1 MVKTSIPKAIVESD
15 FLNLIKYRIK
25 KTYAAQLL
33 EQWRSGNLKFTVS
46 KTLETDG
53 ETSFLYKN
61 TTAIKKSTVTIQ
73 RKVAM
78 SKNVC
83 WRMSI
88 LLHELAHVLHYF
100 NIKRQIMNDETHGQ
114 DWMIKL
120 TTAIERGGLKECAK
134 KLESTDPACIY
145 KQNCIWCTPKPKGE
159 KLKKNRVYIL
169 PRIHEA
175 SKFGGNCLFCY
186 TEDSTIKHL
195 KHSVRC
201 KEEYANLY
209 GPQSIARLKNV
220 VAKEKRMKKRAVK
233 TTGPS
238 VCCFCPALRDKF
250 LFVDLKTNDVCV
262 NKYMSLY
269 KCQSEEGLREIISKE
284 KAKLRKRKQ
293 RAKLEQ
299 KEL

>member
-1 MVKTSIPKAIVESD
+1 MVKTSIPKAIGESD

-46 KTLETDG
+46 KTLENDG
-53 ETSFLYKN
+53 ETSFLSKT

-78 SKNVC
+78 SKHVC

-145 KQNCIWCTPKPKGE
+145 KLNCIWCT
-159 KLKKNRVYIL
+159 N
-169 PRIHEA
+169 A
-175 SKFGGNCLFCY
+175 
-186 TEDSTIKHL
+186 
-195 KHSVRC
+195 
-201 KEEYANLY
+201 
-209 GPQSIARLKNV
+209 
-220 VAKEKRMKKRAVK
+220 RMKR
-233 TTGPS
+233 
-238 VCCFCPALRDKF
+238 VCGK
-250 LFVDLKTNDVCV
+250 
-262 NKYMSLY
+262 KY
-269 KCQSEEGLREIISKE
+269 Q
-284 KAKLRKRKQ
+284 KRKQ
-293 RAKLEQ
+293 N
-299 KEL
+299 